1 MLVLFIITLILVAW
15 SRWLAHCGTCT
26 VCMIFAVT
34 ALANVVVQNYAP
46 GLSGLAYSL
55 LGSVIVVLSTKGN

>member
-1 MLVLFIITLILVAW
+1 MLVLLIITLIMVVW

-34 ALANVVVQNYAP
+34 ALANVIAQNYAP
-46 GLSGLAYSL
+46 GLLGLAYSL
-55 LGSVIVVLSTKGN
+55 LGATIIVLSTKGN